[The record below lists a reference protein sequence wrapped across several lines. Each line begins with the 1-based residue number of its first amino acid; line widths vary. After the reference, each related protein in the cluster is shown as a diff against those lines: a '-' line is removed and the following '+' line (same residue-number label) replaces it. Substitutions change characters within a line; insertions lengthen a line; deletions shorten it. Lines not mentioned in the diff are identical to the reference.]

1 MGANFPDGLAPYSGE
16 GLQKICLI
24 LNIFKTKQVGDRRY
38 RQMKTAPQNYY
49 YYFLVIWKDVS
60 IYLNLCNLS
69 NLYFFLSLPK

>member
-24 LNIFKTKQVGDRRY
+24 LIFKTKQVGDRRY

-49 YYFLVIWKDVS
+49 YFLVIWKDVS
-60 IYLNLCNLS
+60 IYLDLCNLS
-69 NLYFFLSLPK
+69 NLYFF